1 MAGRETVTI
10 TEFSN
15 GNGSADGQACSEEW
29 VGVGWWCGF
38 NKVRD
43 GTETAAPSLV
53 CVWGGSMLGWE
64 GAWSGTVSDAVR
76 GVGH

>member
-1 MAGRETVTI
+1 MVTVLLTARHAAR
-10 TEFSN
+10 N
-15 GNGSADGQACSEEW
+15 GLVW

>member
-1 MAGRETVTI
+1 MVTVLLTARHAAR
-10 TEFSN
+10 N
-15 GNGSADGQACSEEW
+15 GLVW
-29 VGVGWWCGF
+29 VGVGWWF

>member
-29 VGVGWWCGF
+29 VGVGWWLL
-38 NKVRD
+38 RD
-43 GTETAAPSLV
+43 G
-53 CVWGGSMLGWE
+53 
-64 GAWSGTVSDAVR
+64 AWNNNFCCQLADNGREVLTIFVNRSW
-76 GVGH
+76 